1 MDNETSELLRRGRLE
16 FVYELV
22 PAYGVVGLQEHTASV
37 EQRIFDGDHRW
48 VGQVRE
54 EEPARKPT
62 LENRGLAGE
71 RIHAAVYD
79 KSDARVVAFERRR
92 ESPGHL
98 DVADGTGRPVGSIEV
113 GSADDGGTGIYDCSR
128 ERVGGISGKGGRRV
142 ALEFEFSVR
151 YSLLRF
157 ALGALARDG
166 SFDFTV
172 ENAYG
177 NELGWIA
184 DPIACAKRK
193 GITVRRG
200 LRSRLTEGETPD
212 RHFLTF
218 VRDVTPDLRLLMVAA
233 SAGVHLVLSAW
244 ATPPPND

>member
-79 KSDARVVAFERRR
+79 KSDARVVAFERRQ
-92 ESPGHL
+92 ESPGRL

-142 ALEFEFSVR
+142 ALEF
-151 YSLLRF
+151 
-157 ALGALARDG
+157 
-166 SFDFTV
+166 DFRV

-244 ATPPPND
+244 ATPPP